1 MYFSSFLIKSLCLKL
16 YFFRAVK
23 DCSYV
28 IHTASPFP
36 STPPSN
42 PDDVLLPAVDGTKN
56 VLQACADAG
65 TIKRVVITSSV
76 AAIHG

>member
-1 MYFSSFLIKSLCLKL
+1 MSKIK
-16 YFFRAVK
+16 FIFRTVK

-65 TIKRVVITSSV
+65 SIKRVVITSSV